1 MSDVL
6 SPTGDIPA
14 IRPQTQMA
22 KGDFHFR
29 ISEFGKLI
37 SLRSVGSDFAY
48 PEASPLQRRL
58 RRDASGRVKWEQN
71 SALCTPSL
79 GTAFPRNGD
88 KAGRV
93 LVNI

>member
-48 PEASPLQRRL
+48 PEASLALLLRGRPFHGTEIRQVGFWSIFNQGTRIRL
-58 RRDASGRVKWEQN
+58 CK
-71 SALCTPSL
+71 
-79 GTAFPRNGD
+79 GD
-88 KAGRV
+88 T
-93 LVNI
+93 